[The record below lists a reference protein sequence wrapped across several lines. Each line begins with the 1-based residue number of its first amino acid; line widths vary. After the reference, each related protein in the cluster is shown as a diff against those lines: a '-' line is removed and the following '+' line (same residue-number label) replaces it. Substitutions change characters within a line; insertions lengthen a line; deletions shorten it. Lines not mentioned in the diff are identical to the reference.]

1 MERKMI
7 KGYIF
12 SILSAVI
19 YGCMPLMAKFIYA
32 DGVNSISLVF
42 LRNFLA
48 LPVLAALA
56 LTQQKTL
63 KVTPKALP
71 SIILIALFGCA
82 LTPILL
88 FSSYN
93 YIASGT
99 ATILHYVY
107 PAMVVIGGVL
117 FFKKKVPVGN
127 IISVILCVAGI
138 ALFYDPTQPLDLT
151 GCALALGSG
160 ITFAA
165 YVLLLSNFRYKEITG
180 FTFSFYIAAA
190 SAVITFIAC
199 IASGSLILPATLT
212 GWLLC
217 ALFAVM
223 ITCGAVILFQQ
234 GAFIIGGE
242 KTSILSTLE
251 PITSIIV
258 GVLVFHETLKIN
270 DIFGSVLVVLASI
283 LIAVFDMKKS
293 KKEPIEAKE

>member
-1 MERKMI
+1 MDRKMI

-71 SIILIALFGCA
+71 SIIVIALFGCA

-127 IISVILCVAGI
+127 IVSVILCVAGI

-165 YVLLLSNFRYKEITG
+165 YVLLLSNFRYKEVTG

-199 IASGSLILPATLT
+199 IASGSLVLPATLT

-217 ALFAVM
+217 TLFAVM

-283 LIAVFDMKKS
+283 LIAVFDMV
-293 KKEPIEAKE
+293 KKEKITAE

>member
-1 MERKMI
+1 MDRKMI

-63 KVTPKALP
+63 KVTQKALP
-71 SIILIALFGCA
+71 SIIVIALFGCA

-165 YVLLLSNFRYKEITG
+165 YVLLLSNFRYKEVTG

-199 IASGSLILPATLT
+199 IASGSLVLPATLT

-270 DIFGSVLVVLASI
+270 DFFGSVLVVLASI
-283 LIAVFDMKKS
+283 LIAVFDMV
-293 KKEPIEAKE
+293 KKEKITAE